1 MKPGKKL
8 IGMAGKIAAWLLAVD
23 TEEDRRSLNEWKQGH
38 AGRIRLLEEMS
49 DPDDFQQNEE
59 MLSRFPAQEGWQKIS
74 GLLDRKRKR
83 MIRPVQWIQYA
94 ALAVLVCGSAFLIFR
109 MKQPSPVEIQRIVQS
124 MPAGKQGARL
134 TLGNGKTVDISP
146 GQHFELAEKDG
157 TVIRQDSSGVHYQR
171 ENIDEDATIV
181 NRMETL
187 TGMEYSL
194 LLSDGTRV
202 YLNAESSLSYPTA
215 FRGKQRI
222 VELKGEAFFQV
233 TKDPEHPFV
242 VKMSGVELTVTGTTF
257 NVRSYADEQQI
268 VATLVEGIVAV
279 NGRQIV
285 PGEQAVYSKKNKE
298 LAVHA
303 VDVDRYI
310 AWQQGK
316 FVFRNE
322 RLEDVLMTLS
332 RWYGIEYHFLDD
344 AAREIRIGA
353 SFGRYNNMDPIMNM
367 LKQTELVDVLQ
378 TNRSVYISSRK

>member
-8 IGMAGKIAAWLLAVD
+8 IEMAGKIAAYLLAVD
-23 TEEDRRSLNEWKQGH
+23 TKDDRCSLNEWKEEH
-38 AGRIRLLEEMS
+38 ASRIRLLEEMS

-59 MLSRFPAQEGWQKIS
+59 MIYRFPIQEGWQKIS
-74 GLLDRKRKR
+74 GSLDGRRR
-83 MIRPVQWIQYA
+83 RTIRPRRWLQYA
-94 ALAVLVCGSAFLIFR
+94 ALAALVCGSAFLIFR
-109 MKQPSPVEIQRIVQS
+109 TTRPSPVEIRRFVQVV
-124 MPAGKQGARL
+124 PAGKQGARL

-157 TVIRQDSSGVHYQR
+157 TVIRQDSSGVHYNR
-171 ENIDEDATIV
+171 DHVAVDSTV
-181 NRMETL
+181 SNRMETL

-215 FRGKQRI
+215 FLGKQRK
-222 VELKGEAFFQV
+222 VELNGEAFFQV
-233 TKDPEHPFV
+233 AKDSEHPFV
-242 VKMSGVELTVTGTTF
+242 VKMPGVELTVTGTTF

-268 VATLVEGIVAV
+268 VATLVEGAVSV
-279 NGRQIV
+279 NGRKIA
-285 PGEQAVYSKKNKE
+285 PGEQAIYSKENKE
-298 LAVHA
+298 LVVRA
-303 VDVDRYI
+303 VDVDQYI

-322 RLEDVLMTLS
+322 RLEDLLMTLS
-332 RWYGIEYHFLDD
+332 RWYGIEYHFLDNE
-344 AAREIRIGA
+344 ARGIRIGA
-353 SFGRYNNMDPIMNM
+353 SFGRYDNMGPIMEM